1 VSAAAGK
8 AAAVGA
14 TGQQPPQD
22 ASAAQEELLSIGAAA
37 ASAGISERALR
48 YYQQLGLI
56 TPTACTPGG
65 LRRYSH
71 EDLARVAW
79 IRQMQTLLGLSLDE
93 IAVVLRTEDR
103 LAQIRHAY
111 RKQTL
116 TDAER
121 IELVAESIR
130 LQQALRAT
138 VEAKW
143 QGKTVHTGIWK
154 EPVDGPAM
162 VRRLNIDGD
171 GQGDLQGHG
180 GEQRAVLVYQIDSY
194 RHWEQHFGRHDFSYA
209 SSGRTSPSTGWPTTR
224 CALGTVTGSA
234 RRSLRLPSPA

>member
-1 VSAAAGK
+1 MTAVAGK
-8 AAAVGA
+8 PAGGRATDQQGPAAPTAR
-14 TGQQPPQD
+14 
-22 ASAAQEELLSIGAAA
+22 EELLSIGAAA

-116 TDAER
+116 SDAER

-138 VEAKW
+138 VEAKR
-143 QGKTVHTGIWK
+143 QAIEAFLADLDGRIGRKTEFLAQLTGQ
-154 EPVDGPAM
+154 
-162 VRRLNIDGD
+162 VRA
-171 GQGDLQGHG
+171 GQ
-180 GEQRAVLVYQIDSY
+180 
-194 RHWEQHFGRHDFSYA
+194 
-209 SSGRTSPSTGWPTTR
+209 
-224 CALGTVTGSA
+224 
-234 RRSLRLPSPA
+234 